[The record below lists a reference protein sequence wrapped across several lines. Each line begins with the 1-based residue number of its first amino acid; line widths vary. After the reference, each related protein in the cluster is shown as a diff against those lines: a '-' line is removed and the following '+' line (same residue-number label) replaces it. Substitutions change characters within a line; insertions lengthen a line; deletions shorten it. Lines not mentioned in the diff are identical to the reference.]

1 MPALHEGPSGLPRH
15 HLLVLGLAFFVSGAS
30 ALVYQV
36 AWQRILALHTGVGI
50 ESIAVI
56 VGAFMAG
63 LGIGSHLGGRLSL
76 RLAARRA
83 LLAFASLEIAIAV
96 WGALSGSLYYDLLYV
111 RLGSLYADPV
121 RGALLHLVTLLPP
134 TILMGMSLPLLVRGS
149 VRSVSTAGRTIGA
162 LYGVNVLGAS
172 AGALLTPWVLVRFFG
187 LRGALVGAAIGNSLA
202 GLCALWVATKAMTE
216 TDDSVGTLP
225 AGEAAPTEV
234 APGSGE
240 SRPLGQWVALY
251 AASGFC
257 ALSLEI
263 LWFRFVEVAVKSTA
277 FTFGTVL
284 ALYLLGAGLG
294 SVVTAGQVRRIT
306 RPLSAFLLCQCL
318 LLLYAGAIVVLFVA
332 LPLEGSWLRA
342 LVAFWREPS
351 GGFVL
356 PGTGNLARLVNLYL
370 FLPVALFGLP
380 TILMGA
386 SFPILH
392 RAVQD
397 DPRTSGQ
404 KTGLLQAANLVGCI
418 LGSLGTGLLGLRFLG
433 TAGSFRLLM
442 VLGLGFAWLG
452 FRSGRTRLF
461 AALAAGLLVLTAVM
475 PDRNALWSRLHGV
488 PAGSAYVDEDATGVA
503 ALLPTGKRRWNVVFG
518 GKRHSW
524 IPFGGV
530 HSHLG
535 AMAALVHPEPR
546 DIAIIGLGSG
556 DTAWAA
562 SCRPETRS
570 VTIFELSAMQP
581 QLLRRLLRSNDV
593 PKLRDLL
600 DDPRIRIVLKDGRNA
615 LASGEELFDIIEAD
629 ALWPTAAYSGNLYSE
644 QFFALCARKLK
655 PGGIMCTWAPTRRVT
670 AGFARVF
677 PNVVAVERGSILLG
691 SKERIPL
698 MRDVWRESLV
708 EGPVHEYLG
717 ASLAHQVLEKIR
729 AVRRVELET
738 SGESNDD
745 LFPRDEFATPAR
757 VVPPEGGPTS

>member
-1 MPALHEGPSGLPRH
+1 MLALHEGPSGLPRG
-15 HLLVLGLAFFVSGAS
+15 HLPFLGTAFFVSGAS

-76 RLAARRA
+76 RLTAKST
-83 LLAFASLEIAIAV
+83 LVAFASLEIAIAA
-96 WGALSGSLYYDLLYV
+96 WGALSGWLYYDVLYV
-111 RLGSLYADPV
+111 RLGSWYADAV
-121 RGALLHLVTLLPP
+121 RGALLHMVTLLPP
-134 TILMGMSLPLLVRGS
+134 TILMGMSLPFLVRGS
-149 VRSVSTAGRTIGA
+149 VRSASTAGRTIGV

-172 AGALLTPWVLVRFFG
+172 AGALLAPWVLVRFFG
-187 LRGALVGAAIGNSLA
+187 LRGALVAAAIGNALS
-202 GLCALWVATKAMTE
+202 GLCALWVATRTPPVSGEK
-216 TDDSVGTLP
+216 DGTASSEGAP
-225 AGEAAPTEV
+225 AASIAPK
-234 APGSGE
+234 GE
-240 SRPLGQWVALY
+240 SRPLGQWVGLY

-257 ALSLEI
+257 ALSLEL
-263 LWFRFVEVAVKSTA
+263 LWFRLVEVAVKSTA

-284 ALYLLGAGLG
+284 AFYLLGAGLG
-294 SVVTAGQVRRIT
+294 SVVTAGLVRRIT

-318 LLLYAGAIVVLFVA
+318 LLAYAGAIVALLVA
-332 LPLEGSWLRA
+332 IPLESPLLRA
-342 LVAFWREPS
+342 FVAFWREPS

-356 PGTGNLARLVNLYL
+356 PGTGNLSRLANLYL
-370 FLPVALFGLP
+370 LLPTALFGPP

-404 KTGLLQAANLVGCI
+404 KAGLLQAANLAGCI
-418 LGSLGTGLLGLRFLG
+418 LGSLGIGLLGLRWFG
-433 TAGSFRLLM
+433 TAGTLRLLM
-442 VLGLGFAWLG
+442 VMGLGLALLGLRTGRPRVFAPLG
-452 FRSGRTRLF
+452 
-461 AALAAGLLVLTAVM
+461 AVLLVLTVVM
-475 PDRNALWSRLHGV
+475 PDRTALWCRLHGV
-488 PAGSAYVDEDATGVA
+488 SNGSAYVDEDPTGVA
-503 ALLPTGKRRWNVVFG
+503 ALIPSGVHRWNVVFG

-535 AMAALVHPEPR
+535 AVAALVHPAPT
-546 DIAIIGLGSG
+546 DIAIVGLGSG

-562 SCRPETRS
+562 SCREETRS

-581 QLLRRLLRSNDV
+581 KLLRRLLGDAEV
-593 PKLRDLL
+593 PKLRQLL
-600 DDPRIRIVLKDGRNA
+600 DDPRVRIALKDGRNA
-615 LASGEELFDIIEAD
+615 LASGAELYDVIEAD
-629 ALWPTAAYSGNLYSE
+629 ALWPSAAYSGNLYSE

-655 PGGIMCTWAPTRRVT
+655 PGGLLCTWAPTGRVS

-677 PNVVAVERGSILLG
+677 PHVVAVAGGSILLG

-698 MRDVWRESLV
+698 ARDLWRESLL
-708 EGPVHEYLG
+708 EGPVKDYLG
-717 ASLAHQVLEKIR
+717 ASLAHQVLERLR
-729 AVRRVELET
+729 AARRVELATDREA
-738 SGESNDD
+738 NDD
-745 LFPRDEFATPAR
+745 LFPRDEFASPAR
-757 VVPPEGGPTS
+757 KRPATVASQP